1 MEPMIIPSFAFCG
14 TIIMITVQLYNTV
27 MYTCMIQYVYHAW
40 YILIYEYY
48 VDTVATRTVYTVPGY
63 R

>member
-1 MEPMIIPSFAFCG
+1 
-14 TIIMITVQLYNTV
+14 MITVQLYNTV

-40 YILIYEYY
+40 YILNYY
-48 VDTVATRTVYTVPGY
+48 VDTVAIYQDSNVPGY